1 MKTALQAAEPP
12 KKRRQLMIPIP
23 EAPPVTPEEVTGEQM
38 NLPLDE
44 PPKAPDPAGENS
56 LDPEI
61 PKALRDPDGNF

>member
-1 MKTALQAAEPP
+1 
-12 KKRRQLMIPIP
+12 
-23 EAPPVTPEEVTGEQM
+23 M

-61 PKALRDPDGNF
+61 PKALRDLMETYHVDEWDVENVVEGKGMFRSAQRSKITMS